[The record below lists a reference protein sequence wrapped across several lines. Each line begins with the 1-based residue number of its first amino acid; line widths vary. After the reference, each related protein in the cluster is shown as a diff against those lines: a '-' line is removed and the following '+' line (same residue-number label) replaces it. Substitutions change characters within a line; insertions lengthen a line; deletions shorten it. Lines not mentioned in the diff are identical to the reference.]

1 MTTAAPTADD
11 RISSYLGSFDAALGQ
26 ALEKNEILREIRAHI
41 LDSVADAPNR
51 DDATTRVLR
60 MLGTPQELAARYRM
74 EHLLTHAGRSFS
86 PWLLLQTTWRWAK
99 LGMRGVL
106 AFVVALVGYSI
117 ALAMTVAVLLKP
129 FVSGV
134 GMWVGSEGLNLGMP
148 SHPENMHEVLGK
160 WFVPVIAVCAFAFAI
175 GTTQALRWII
185 RMRTRE
191 IAY

>member
-1 MTTAAPTADD
+1 MTTTVQAADG
-11 RISSYLGSFDAALGQ
+11 RISSYLGDLDAALGQ
-26 ALEKNEILREIRAHI
+26 ALEKSEILREIRAHI

-51 DDATTRVLR
+51 DDATARVLR
-60 MLGTPQELAARYRM
+60 MLGTPQELAGRYRM
-74 EHLLTHAGRSFS
+74 EHLLTHASRSFS

-106 AFVVALVGYSI
+106 AFVVALFGYSI

-148 SHPENMHEVLGK
+148 SHPENMHELLGK
-160 WFVPVIAVCAFAFAI
+160 WFVPVIAACAFAFAI

-185 RMRTRE
+185 RKRTRE